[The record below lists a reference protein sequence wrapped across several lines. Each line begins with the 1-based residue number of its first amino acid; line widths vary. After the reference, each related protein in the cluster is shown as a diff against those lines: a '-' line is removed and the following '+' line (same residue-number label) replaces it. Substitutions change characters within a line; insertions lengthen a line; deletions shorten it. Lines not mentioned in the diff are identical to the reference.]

1 MFSAFRT
8 SLLAVFAAFFCF
20 AGAAQGAE
28 LSAREQE
35 ILARANELLARYQ
48 ANDQAGVIA
57 MLDERF
63 LIQGTNFDENIRT
76 PADLRQLMTRD
87 FTQWGSARFYDVR
100 EVDVRRAGKLATA
113 YFVFTFKAAQGP
125 EVPIRMCTTWVKKGG
140 AWLLTQ
146 SSNALPP
153 GMQ

>member
-1 MFSAFRT
+1 MFSALRM
-8 SLLAVFAAFFCF
+8 SLLAVFAAFFCM

-28 LSAREQE
+28 LSAKDKE
-35 ILARANELLARYQ
+35 ILARSYELLNRYQ
-48 ANDQAGVIA
+48 ANDQAGVLA

-63 LIQGTNFDENIRT
+63 LLQGTNFNENIRT
-76 PADLRQLMTRD
+76 PAELRELMSRD
-87 FTQWGSARFYDVR
+87 FMQWGSARFFDLR
-100 EVDVRRAGKLATA
+100 EVDVRREGKLATA

-125 EVPIRMCTTWVKKGG
+125 EVPIRMCTTWVKKRGQ
-140 AWLLTQ
+140 WLLTQ